1 MISYADKYS
10 QVIVSQTLES
20 ESASYEAAKRNPYG
34 EINPN
39 KFLQSIINWKTNI
52 THLDFIL
59 WVSPI
64 NVTEDGVAH
73 EIDWGTHIHSVVSS
87 SEKCLVE
94 YVDDEL
100 FKVTAPVGGERRFA
114 MRGGFINNS
123 NTDVPS
129 WGSHS

>member
-20 ESASYEAAKRNPYG
+20 ESADYEAAKRNPYG

-52 THLDFIL
+52 SHLDYIL
-59 WVSPI
+59 WVSPT
-64 NVTEDGVAH
+64 NVTEDGVAY

-114 MRGGFINNS
+114 MRGGFINTCKTN
-123 NTDVPS
+123 VPS

>member
-52 THLDFIL
+52 THLDYIL
-59 WVSPI
+59 WVSPT
-64 NVTEDGVAH
+64 NVTEDGVSY

-100 FKVTAPVGGERRFA
+100 FKVTTPVEGERRFA

-123 NTDVPS
+123 NTNVPS

>member
-1 MISYADKYS
+1 
-10 QVIVSQTLES
+10 
-20 ESASYEAAKRNPYG
+20 
-34 EINPN
+34 
-39 KFLQSIINWKTNI
+39 
-52 THLDFIL
+52 
-59 WVSPI
+59 
-64 NVTEDGVAH
+64 
-73 EIDWGTHIHSVVSS
+73 
-87 SEKCLVE
+87 LVE

>member
-20 ESASYEAAKRNPYG
+20 ESADYEAAKRNPYG

-52 THLDFIL
+52 SHIDYVLA
-59 WVSPI
+59 VSPMMDQ
-64 NVTEDGVAH
+64 VSEDGIAN
-73 EIDWGTHIHSVVSS
+73 EISWGTHILPVVCSS
-87 SEKCLVE
+87 KNLYE
-94 YVDDEL
+94 YVDDTE
-100 FKVTAPVGGERRFA
+100 FKAEPIEGRRRYSMVGGFV
-114 MRGGFINNS
+114 NS
-123 NTDVPS
+123 SHTNVPN